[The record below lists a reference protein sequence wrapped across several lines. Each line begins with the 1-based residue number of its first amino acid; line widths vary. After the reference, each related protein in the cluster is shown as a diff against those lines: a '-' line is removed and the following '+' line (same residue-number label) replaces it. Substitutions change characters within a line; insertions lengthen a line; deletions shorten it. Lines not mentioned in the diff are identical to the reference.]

1 MILST
6 VRRFRAI
13 LPPSRTTLRASN
25 LTLKLARLLGAR
37 SDSEDA
43 DLHVPA
49 LCDVEVVAVLRQ
61 LAQRGRIDTANAEQA
76 LEDYLASAI
85 HRHDHEPWLWRLFEL
100 RDNFTP
106 YDAAYVAL
114 AESLDATLVTL
125 DTRLARAAHSHLRIA
140 TAP

>member
-1 MILST
+1 MNRVVVDASAWIELLCRG
-6 VRRFRAI
+6 RRWQ
-13 LPPSRTTLRASN
+13 
-25 LTLKLARLLGAR
+25 RLIELV
-37 SDSEDA
+37 DSEDA
-43 DLHVPA
+43 DVHVPA